1 MLADRKN
8 RTLID
13 LVEKCGKTFDCVV
26 VDEGSVPAGSKIP
39 LYGYVSSIATRQRL
53 FLTSA
58 PITNVIPD
66 LFALMN
72 VLLPKAFSSVKK
84 FVDLIQ
90 LTESFVKGH
99 YVDHS
104 NSLAM
109 IHNVLR
115 PFILRRTHAVL
126 DRSPSARMQQ
136 FVVPVDLSSQQR
148 QMYNRIQSSK
158 KIPIV
163 QPDGSAKLKIIKNV
177 FPELRKVCCHPDL
190 IFKDLQSSSEHC
202 IGKSPKFDL
211 FLDMVL
217 KLHNAGRKVLV
228 LSTMTVFLQFTSDI
242 LKEQQIHH
250 YVVTGSVPIDDRTKF
265 ASEFTTGASANIFLM
280 GTRVYGGSRLDLKG
294 TDAIIFYD
302 CDWNPQIDL
311 QIQNRVRHIGHT
323 SSVKVFYFVAVDTI
337 EEHLFAARE
346 WRLKSTSVSAAI
358 LAVDRSAASR
368 ESSSAP
374 SIDRKS
380 LLKNAVK
387 GQGASLNIKSSA
399 ISEDVISMLVQ
410 TYQIESQQVN
420 FQEGLIPVWPKFVND
435 WLQGKLDDA
444 DDFAHQLRNV
454 SISSGSFWDD
464 VDNSI
469 VGNLIFLNQI

>member
-1 MLADRKN
+1 
-8 RTLID
+8 
-13 LVEKCGKTFDCVV
+13 
-26 VDEGSVPAGSKIP
+26 
-39 LYGYVSSIATRQRL
+39 
-53 FLTSA
+53 
-58 PITNVIPD
+58 
-66 LFALMN
+66 MN
-72 VLLPKAFSSVKK
+72 VLLPKAFDNAKK

-136 FVVPVDLSSQQR
+136 FVVPVDLSPQQR

-158 KIPIV
+158 KIPMV

-228 LSTMTVFLQFTSDI
+228 LSTMIVFLRFASDI
-242 LKEQQIHH
+242 LREKQIHH
-250 YVVTGSVPIDDRTKF
+250 HLVTGSVAIDDRIRF
-265 ASEFTTGASANIFLM
+265 ASEFTTSENANIFLM
-280 GTRVYGGSRLDLKG
+280 GTRVSGGSRLDLKC

-302 CDWNPQIDL
+302 CDWNASIDV
-311 QIQNRVRHIGHT
+311 QIQNRVYGIGQR
-323 SSVKVFYFVAVDTI
+323 SSLKVFYFVAVDTI

-346 WRLKSTSVSAAI
+346 WCLKSTSMSEAI
-358 LAVDRSAASR
+358 LAIDKSRSR
-368 ESSSAP
+368 EDFSIP

-380 LLKNAVK
+380 LLKNAVAGEGPRLDLK
-387 GQGASLNIKSSA
+387 LKKNSY
-399 ISEDVISMLVQ
+399 SESNQ
-410 TYQIESQQVN
+410 FAN
-420 FQEGLIPVWPKFVND
+420 GLRVFFR
-435 WLQGKLDDA
+435 QKL
-444 DDFAHQLRNV
+444 
-454 SISSGSFWDD
+454 
-464 VDNSI
+464 
-469 VGNLIFLNQI
+469 